1 MKQIII
7 LFALLYYISC
17 VNTEYEDR
25 LGPAHNIDERLETT
39 LSCSDLY
46 VVQGDNWLDDSPDT
60 TFVPSGASDCVDLH
74 LWSKQKKRYYDKCC
88 YVRFHIKGNM
98 HSGCIGLGQDNY
110 NDSTETI
117 RRMEQGDRDIWT
129 REAANSKVYQ
139 LDCGSSFIKYFSLV
153 TLLFLGLFF

>member
-7 LFALLYYISC
+7 LFSLLYFISC

-74 LWSKQKKRYYDKCC
+74 LWSKQKNRYYDKCC

-98 HSGCIGLGQDNY
+98 HSGCIGLGQDNF

-129 REAANSKVYQ
+129 REAVNYKVYQ
-139 LDCGSSFIKYFSLV
+139 LDCDSSFIKYSI
-153 TLLFLGLFF
+153 LLQLLQF

>member
-7 LFALLYYISC
+7 LFSLLYFISC

-74 LWSKQKKRYYDKCC
+74 LWSKQKNRYYDKCC

-98 HSGCIGLGQDNY
+98 HSGCIGLGQDNF

-129 REAANSKVYQ
+129 REAVNSKVYQ
-139 LDCGSSFIKYFSLV
+139 LDCHSTFVKVLTGASI
-153 TLLFLGLFF
+153 LLALIL